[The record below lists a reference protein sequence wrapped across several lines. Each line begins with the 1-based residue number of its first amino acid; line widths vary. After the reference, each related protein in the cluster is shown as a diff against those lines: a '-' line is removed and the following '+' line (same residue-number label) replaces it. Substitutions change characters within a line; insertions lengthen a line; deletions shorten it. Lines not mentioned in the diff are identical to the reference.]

1 MRDSGLP
8 ESGAFTERTLILTS
22 STDKEEIRRMWWNEK
37 VRPKVKPV
45 FVNFAPEPTDGA
57 TPNWP
62 ADESREWIAKW
73 SKKFAALSNAE
84 VLEPTVVNN
93 WDEIAAFEIGRAHV

>member
-1 MRDSGLP
+1 
-8 ESGAFTERTLILTS
+8 
-22 STDKEEIRRMWWNEK
+22 MWWNEK

-62 ADESREWIAKW
+62 AEESREWIAKW

-93 WDEIAAFEIGRAHV
+93 WDEIAAFEKQLTRDIDFLLPSPAGRYYSKGWRLS